1 MAILW
6 EERMNTLC
14 ANVDESQGPGRKD
27 EIGFD
32 GRKIAQTEGKET
44 ADPERD
50 KQELFDLRSEVEAC
64 RRIIAMHEKEWIEMD
79 RINTVVPAAHN
90 VLKRQKKK
98 LEEEQTLH
106 QSNNG
111 RNSMA

>member
-1 MAILW
+1 
-6 EERMNTLC
+6 
-14 ANVDESQGPGRKD
+14 
-27 EIGFD
+27 
-32 GRKIAQTEGKET
+32 
-44 ADPERD
+44 
-50 KQELFDLRSEVEAC
+50 
-64 RRIIAMHEKEWIEMD
+64 MHEKEWIEMD

-90 VLKRQKKK
+90 ILERQKKK